1 MIFRSNRI
9 RFQLKNICTH
19 CPPSVSSVANHYECT
34 KILSSHF
41 KLGNIGEAEKLFE
54 KIPDKDVV
62 SWSIMVHGYAKN
74 GYRERSMEAFSRM
87 RMSGV
92 VPNSFT
98 MVGVVVGVAGFGD
111 SWLQCVHGLIVKNG
125 QEDNLIVGTA
135 ILDAYA
141 KCRNIGGSYKVFQG
155 LRNPGL
161 ISFNAAITGF
171 VYNDLF
177 KEALV
182 LFNQLRTVG
191 IVPSIA
197 TMVSIVQACAALG
210 SLQLDSVHSLIMKV
224 GLLSHLSVN
233 NSILNMYSSFLDL
246 SGATKLFC
254 LMGNKDIISWSTMM
268 SLYIRLERATDVMK
282 LFHEMRDAGANP
294 DEVVVINLISACVLL
309 GDSTKGRQVHAQV
322 IVCGF
327 ANEVSVMNS
336 LVSMYSKCGQL
347 DLSRMVFD
355 HTSQKT
361 VISWTAII
369 SGCAHFGRPQEALC
383 LWVRARE
390 EESFRL
396 DSISLVGVL
405 VASAE
410 LAALDLCEQLHC
422 HAFGSGLLP
431 CRAVQ
436 NSLISAYSKCG
447 VMEPALCAFE
457 EMGCL
462 RDIVSWNVILKG
474 YGVNGAGE
482 TAVNFYNDMRMRGVD
497 PDSATYLIVLNAC
510 SHAGLVEDGLRIFNQ
525 MVEES
530 RIRPHEQHL
539 RCLVDLLARA
549 GCLSV
554 AHGFANNVLDQ
565 VGPDVWKA
573 LLSGCLVHGN
583 VELAELAAR
592 RLSKHEMRKWD
603 QVVLLSNVYAS
614 AGRFKDAEVLRSSM
628 ENKDLTKNKA
638 VSAIHGMAIDFG

>member
-9 RFQLKNICTH
+9 LFPLKSICAP
-19 CPPSVSSVANHYECT
+19 CPPPVSSVANHYEST

-41 KLGNIGEAEKLFE
+41 KLGDISEAEKLFE
-54 KIPDKDVV
+54 KIPEKDVV

-98 MVGVVVGVAGFGD
+98 MVGVVVGVTGFSD
-111 SWLQCVHGLIVKNG
+111 LWLQCVHGLIVKNG
-125 QEDNLIVGTA
+125 QEHNLIVGTA
-135 ILDAYA
+135 LLDAYA
-141 KCRNIGGSYKVFQG
+141 RCRNVNASYMVFQG
-155 LRNPGL
+155 LKNPGL

-182 LFNQLRTVG
+182 LFNQLRMVG
-191 IVPSIA
+191 IVPGIA
-197 TMVSIVQACAALG
+197 TMVSVVQACAALG
-210 SLQLDSVHSLIMKV
+210 SPQLESVHSLIMKV
-224 GLLSHLSVN
+224 GLSSHASVN
-233 NSILNMYSSFLDL
+233 NSILNMYSSLLDL
-246 SGATKLFC
+246 SGATKNFH
-254 LMGNKDIISWSTMM
+254 LMENKDIISWTTMM
-268 SLYIRLERATDVMK
+268 SLFIHLERATDVMK
-282 LFHEMRDAGANP
+282 LFHDMRDAGTNL

-327 ANEVSVMNS
+327 ANEVSVLSS
-336 LVSMYSKCGQL
+336 LVAMYSKCGQL

-355 HTSQKT
+355 RTSKKT

-383 LWVRARE
+383 LWIRARE
-390 EESFRL
+390 EESFRF
-396 DSISLVGVL
+396 DSMSLVGVL

-410 LAALDLCEQLHC
+410 LAALDLCKQLHC
-422 HAFGSGLLP
+422 HAFGSGFLP

-447 VMEPALCAFE
+447 LMEPALHVFK
-457 EMGCL
+457 EMGCF

-474 YGVNGAGE
+474 YGVNGVGE
-482 TAVNFYNDMRMRGVD
+482 TAVSFYNEMRMQGVD

-510 SHAGLVEDGLRIFNQ
+510 SHAGLVGDGLRIFSQ
-525 MVEES
+525 MAEES
-530 RIRPHEQHL
+530 RIRPHKQHF

-554 AHGFANNVLDQ
+554 AQDFANNVLEQ
-565 VGPDVWKA
+565 AGPDVWKA
-573 LLSGCLVHGN
+573 LLSGCLVHGD
-583 VELAELAAR
+583 VELAELVAR
-592 RLSKHEMRKWD
+592 RLSKQEARKSD

-614 AGRFKDAEVLRSSM
+614 AGRFKDAEVLRFSI
-628 ENKDLTKNKA
+628 ENKGLTKNKA
-638 VSAIHGMAIDFG
+638 VSTIHGTAIDFG

>member
-9 RFQLKNICTH
+9 RFQLKNICTL
-19 CPPSVSSVANHYECT
+19 CSPSVSRIANPYEPT

-41 KLGNIGEAEKLFE
+41 KLGNISEAEKLFE
-54 KIPDKDVV
+54 KIPEKDVV
-62 SWSIMVHGYAKN
+62 SWSIMVHGYAKH
-74 GYRERSMEAFSRM
+74 GYHERSVEAFSRM
-87 RMSGV
+87 RMCGV

-98 MVGVVVGVAGFGD
+98 MVGAIIGVAGFSD
-111 SWLQCVHGLIVKNG
+111 LWLQCVHGLIVKNG
-125 QEDNLIVGTA
+125 QEHNLIVGTA
-135 ILDAYA
+135 LLDVYA
-141 KCRNIGGSYKVFQG
+141 GCGNIGGSYKVFQG
-155 LRNPGL
+155 LKNPGL

-182 LFNQLRTVG
+182 LFNQLRMVG
-191 IVPSIA
+191 LVPGIA

-210 SLQLDSVHSLIMKV
+210 SLQLESVHCLIMKV
-224 GLLSHLSVN
+224 GLSSHASVN
-233 NSILNMYSSFLDL
+233 NSILNMYSNLLDL
-246 SGATKLFC
+246 SGASKIFH
-254 LMGNKDIISWSTMM
+254 LMDNKDIISWATMM
-268 SLYIRLERATDVMK
+268 SLFIRLERATDVMK
-282 LFHEMRDAGANP
+282 LFHEMTAAGANP
-294 DEVVVINLISACVLL
+294 DVVVVINLISACAIL
-309 GDSTKGRQVHAQV
+309 GDSTKGRQVQAQV
-322 IVCGF
+322 IVYGF
-327 ANEVSVMNS
+327 VNEVSILNS
-336 LVSMYSKCGQL
+336 LVAMYSKCGQL
-347 DLSRMVFD
+347 DLAKMVFD
-355 HTSQKT
+355 RTSKKT

-369 SGCAHFGRPQEALC
+369 SGYAHFGRPHEALR

-390 EESFRL
+390 EENFRL

-447 VMEPALCAFE
+447 LMEPALRVFE
-457 EMGCL
+457 EMGCH

-474 YGVNGAGE
+474 FGVNGAGE
-482 TAVNFYNDMRMRGVD
+482 TAVSFYNEMRMQGVA

-510 SHAGLVEDGLRIFNQ
+510 SHAGLVEDGLSIFNE
-525 MVEES
+525 MADES

-554 AHGFANNVLDQ
+554 AHGFADKVLEQ
-565 VGPDVWKA
+565 AGPDVWKA

-592 RLSKHEMRKWD
+592 RLSKQETRKSD

-628 ENKDLTKNKA
+628 ENERLTKNEA
-638 VSAIHGMAIDFG
+638 VSAIHGRVHDFG

>member
-9 RFQLKNICTH
+9 RFQLKNICTL
-19 CPPSVSSVANHYECT
+19 CPPSVSSIASRYECT

-41 KLGNIGEAEKLFE
+41 RLGNMSEAEKLFE
-54 KIPDKDVV
+54 KIPEKDVV

-74 GYRERSMEAFSRM
+74 GHHERSVIAFSRM
-87 RMSGV
+87 RMSSV

-98 MVGVVVGVAGFGD
+98 MVGVVVGFAGFSDLG
-111 SWLQCVHGLIVKNG
+111 LQCVHGLIVKYG
-125 QEDNLIVGTA
+125 QEHNLNVGTA
-135 ILDAYA
+135 LLDAYA
-141 KCRNIGGSYKVFQG
+141 RCRNIGGSYKLFQG
-155 LRNPGL
+155 LKNPGL
-161 ISFNAAITGF
+161 ISFNAAISGF

-182 LFNQLRTVG
+182 LFNQLRIVG

-197 TMVSIVQACAALG
+197 TMVSVVQACAASG
-210 SLQLDSVHSLIMKV
+210 SWQLESVHGLIMRV
-224 GLLSHLSVN
+224 GLSSYSSVN
-233 NSILNMYSSFLDL
+233 NSILNVYSSLLDL
-246 SGATKLFC
+246 SGASKFFH
-254 LMGNKDIISWSTMM
+254 LMENRDIISWTTMM
-268 SLYIRLERATDVMK
+268 NLFIRLECATDVMK

-294 DEVVVINLISACVLL
+294 DEVVVINLISACALL

-322 IVCGF
+322 VVCGF

-336 LVSMYSKCGQL
+336 LVAMYSKCGQL

-355 HTSQKT
+355 QTSKKT

-390 EESFRL
+390 EECFCL

-410 LAALDLCEQLHC
+410 LTALDLCKQLHC

-447 VMEPALCAFE
+447 LIEPALHVFE

-474 YGVNGAGE
+474 HGVNGAGE
-482 TAVNFYNDMRMRGVD
+482 LAVSFYNDMRMQGVN

-510 SHAGLVEDGLRIFNQ
+510 SHAGLVGDGLRIFNQ

-530 RIRPHEQHL
+530 RIRPDKQHL

-554 AHGFANNVLDQ
+554 AHGIANNVLEQ
-565 VGPDVWKA
+565 AGPDVWKA
-573 LLSGCLVHGN
+573 LLGGCLVHGN

-614 AGRFKDAEVLRSSM
+614 AGRFKDAEVVRSSM
-628 ENKDLTKNKA
+628 ENEDLTKNKA
-638 VSAIHGMAIDFG
+638 VSTIHGVAIDFG